1 MDSFSTLRPAQ
12 ISVLVLGVGQ
22 ITRDT
27 FIQCLRRLQQ
37 EASVLPLPLADL
49 AHTAID
55 ADHAF
60 LLPSNP
66 SPGSLIY
73 SYSPS
78 LPSAQQ
84 AQLPPYELYREPL
97 LVLGVVDARSN
108 AIKDSAKK
116 ELEGASAY
124 LKERHPRVV
133 HRQLLVLARDDKQG
147 VSEISNAIAI
157 TNIET
162 HNDPSLREAMSLV
175 SARFL
180 VEFSTYAKAVQASPT
195 IQTPGQTARNLQRTS
210 SLRDDERS
218 ARTGSGAGTPVSATV
233 SSPTEHGSPSRF
245 PSKAP
250 PHPATS
256 FDQIPGAGA
265 TSNSPR
271 PDSRSS
277 NQSSSTTGRSKR
289 TASQDRVSVQGFG
302 SSTSQGKA
310 RVRGKARV
318 GIVLG
323 SIYMMAGH
331 WSEALTILVE
341 HTNKARS
348 LGDHLWHA
356 KGLEHLLVCMI
367 LLAWSG
373 TEFQVP
379 SLCDPVAERTG
390 SSTLARSAADA
401 RLAAEGMQRQI
412 VRLSVVIPDLVRLIL
427 SLYRSGEGAL
437 ELPFV
442 VHSEAAVRASRLLTI
457 LISAGGELTP
467 AKLWPL
473 ILNSSRSQN
482 SDHEDTTLTRQ
493 SSGIGR
499 VKLPSR
505 AVVADIL
512 AQAMP
517 SNEEGLSTIDHI
529 RILAGIASSYAVL
542 GFARKKA
549 VVIKDLVIRLTQAL
563 VQARKL
569 GAAEMG
575 IHPAA
580 SLSVESGAETLL
592 SIAEESGGINDL
604 MKDASNIYGAAL
616 VPVSRSSP
624 PSYITSKAFG
634 SPALKRD
641 LLRDLSG
648 FCEASPDP
656 YGVLSLTTSLLR
668 IAGPSAAIGAAM
680 DGTTN
685 LFTREDQMDLG
696 TVIHRTVA
704 VSRHLGL
711 TDVQAVYWDPFLVR
725 RIEILQPAGQ
735 RAVIDRSKIHMAEK
749 VADRPLEP
757 GNPFLY
763 DPSASRPG
771 TAAEQ
776 TFLLVQNEESECIIT
791 LQNPFDIPVD
801 IESLELVTEGM
812 DLYSHHMP
820 TTLGPLRFQQV
831 VLMICPRSAGTTKII
846 GCRVKMQGCYPQIFP
861 IVASAWS
868 ATEPLTLKDLG
879 LAARLPENG
888 VTQDLKELGI
898 EPDVISATVIDELP
912 TLTLENTAQL
922 QSGLMLLEGE
932 SRSLELVL
940 RNTGK
945 ITATVFEAT
954 DTGDV
959 LRRDDEHKLKVRGL
973 KHKRSKSFLPT
984 TTVKPGDCITF
995 RFRVEGRAG
1004 LSKTQANFYYS
1015 AADAGDSKHVRVVSA
1030 PVVMTVNAALQVH
1043 NVDITPSREHDT
1055 DSVLVTFDIRNA
1067 WPKSVFY
1074 ECFNKMA
1081 PRPQD
1086 MANAQEGQLSPG
1098 EIRRMQLDVR
1108 HSSKDTD
1115 YEDDMDSVRRKFL
1128 DQLHVSWRVEE
1139 HSGYV
1144 DLLSQVLSAES
1155 LDLLR
1160 GPPVKLMLDIS
1171 GGVSSAGVGS
1181 FVTITAK
1188 LLNRGKATGP
1198 LSVQLI
1204 PRGTDSAREERRLAT
1219 AGTLRRMLSPMAE
1232 GEEATVEFVL
1242 CPLLAGNLEVDGVA
1256 RPAQIGRH
1264 VVNEGW
1270 TSRRTLSIEVR

>member
-1 MDSFSTLRPAQ
+1 MDNFSTVRPAQ

-27 FIQCLRRLQQ
+27 FTQCLRRLQQ
-37 EASVLPLPLADL
+37 EASVLPLADL
-49 AHTAID
+49 PKPGID
-55 ADHAF
+55 ADGAF
-60 LLPSNP
+60 LLPRTSAR
-66 SPGSLIY
+66 GSLIY
-73 SYSPS
+73 SYSSSVPS
-78 LPSAQQ
+78 TQQ
-84 AQLPPYELYREPL
+84 AQLSPYELYREPL
-97 LVLGVVDARSN
+97 LVLGVVDGRRSG
-108 AIKDSAKK
+108 IEDSVK

-133 HRQLLVLARDDKQG
+133 HRQLVVLAENDEQD
-147 VSEISNAIAI
+147 VSKISNAIAI
-157 TNIET
+157 RNIET
-162 HNDPSLREAMSLV
+162 PNDPSLRVAISLV

-210 SLRDDERS
+210 SLRDDERR
-218 ARTGSGAGTPVSATV
+218 ARTGSGAGTPVSAAV
-233 SSPTEHGSPSRF
+233 SSPTDEGSPSRF
-245 PSKAP
+245 PKAP

-256 FDQIPGAGA
+256 FDQIPGAG
-265 TSNSPR
+265 TSSNTPR

-277 NQSSSTTGRSKR
+277 NQSNSTTGRSKR
-289 TASQDRVSVQGFG
+289 AASQDRVSVQGFG
-302 SSTSQGKA
+302 SSTSQEKA

-331 WSEALTILVE
+331 WSDALSILVE

-379 SLCDPVAERTG
+379 SICDPVAERTG
-390 SSTLARSAADA
+390 SSTLARSTADA

-437 ELPFV
+437 ELPFL

-467 AKLWPL
+467 AKLRPL
-473 ILNSSRSQN
+473 ILNSSNLQK
-482 SDHEDTTLTRQ
+482 SDHEDTALTRQ
-493 SSGIGR
+493 SSGVGR
-499 VKLPSR
+499 SKLLSK

-512 AQAMP
+512 AQALP
-517 SNEEGLSTIDHI
+517 SSEDGLSTVDHI
-529 RILAGIASSYAVL
+529 RTLAGIASSYAVL

-549 VVIKDLVIRLTQAL
+549 IVIKELVIRLTQAL
-563 VQARKL
+563 IQARKL

-604 MKDASNIYGAAL
+604 MSEISDIYGAAL
-616 VPVSRSSP
+616 VPANRADP
-624 PSYITSKAFG
+624 PSYIASKAFG
-634 SPALKRD
+634 NPALKRD
-641 LLRDLSG
+641 LLRDLSR

-668 IAGPSAAIGAAM
+668 IAGPSAAIGVST

-685 LFTREDQMDLG
+685 LFTREDQTHLA

-711 TDVQAVYWDPFLVR
+711 TDVQAVYWDLFLVR
-725 RIEILQPAGQ
+725 KVEILQPAGQ
-735 RAVIDRSKIHMAEK
+735 RAVIDKTKIHMADK
-749 VADRPLEP
+749 VADQPLEP

-771 TAAEQ
+771 TAAKQ

-801 IESLELVTEGM
+801 IESLELVTEGVE
-812 DLYSHHMP
+812 LHSHHMP

-831 VLMICPRSAGTTKII
+831 VLMVSPKSAGTTKIS

-861 IVASAWS
+861 IVLSAWT

-879 LAARLPENG
+879 LAARAPQNG
-888 VTQDLKELGI
+888 VTKDLKELGI
-898 EPDVISATVIDELP
+898 EPELISATVIDELP

-984 TTVKPGDCITF
+984 TTVRPGDCITF

-1004 LSKTQANFYYS
+1004 LSNTQANFYYS
-1015 AADAGDSKHVRVVSA
+1015 AADAGEAKHVRVVSA

-1043 NVDITPSREHDT
+1043 NLDITPSREHEP
-1055 DSVLVTFDIRNA
+1055 DSLLVAFDIRNA

-1098 EIRRMQLDVR
+1098 EIRRIHLDV
-1108 HSSKDTD
+1108 HHNLKDMD
-1115 YEDDMDSVRRKFL
+1115 YEDDIDSVRRNFL

-1144 DLLSQVLSAES
+1144 DLLSQVLSPES
-1155 LDLLR
+1155 LEMIR
-1160 GPPVKLMLDIS
+1160 GSPVNLVLDIAN
-1171 GGVSSAGVGS
+1171 GVPSASVGA

-1188 LLNRGKATGP
+1188 LSNRGKPTGP

-1204 PRGTDSAREERRLAT
+1204 PRKTDSAREERQLAT
-1219 AGTLRRMLSPMAE
+1219 AGTLRRILSPIAE
-1232 GEEATVEFVL
+1232 GESTTVEFVL
-1242 CPLLAGNLEVDGVA
+1242 CPLLAGRLEIDGIA

-1264 VVNEGW
+1264 IVNEQW